1 MAKGIL
7 KGIVVGGLAA
17 AVGYVGYKRL
27 SVEQR
32 ARLDQSVDQATDTL
46 HDRVVDAQYAMNDAV
61 ALVREKADEALTKLQ
76 LDDRVSRLVD
86 EVTRTSQDVQQR
98 AGDLLHEVKAKTT
111 DFREDAVL
119 AKDEAQADILI
130 KEADLADTIEHGLQ
144 AQSETKVAH
153 LVDDQDAMLKQA
165 AAKQVASLAAS
176 GKTGLAASDQAGLAA
191 SDQIGL
197 SEK

>member
-86 EVTRTSQDVQQR
+86 EATRTSQDVQQR

-111 DFREDAVL
+111 DFREDAIL

-130 KEADLADTIEHGLQ
+130 KEADLADTIEHGLR

>member
-7 KGIVVGGLAA
+7 KGVVAGGLAVLA
-17 AVGYVGYKRL
+17 GYVGYKRL
-27 SVEQR
+27 TVEQR

-76 LDDRVSRLVD
+76 LDERVATLVD
-86 EVTRTSQDVQQR
+86 EASRTTQDVQQR
-98 AGDLLHEVKAKTT
+98 AGELLQDVKDKTVN
-111 DFREDAVL
+111 FREDATL

-130 KEADLADTIEHGLQ
+130 KEADLANTVEHGVQ
-144 AQSETKVAH
+144 EAAETKVAH
-153 LVDDQDAMLKQA
+153 LVDDQAAVLKRA
-165 AAKQVASLAAS
+165 AAHQVSSLAAS
-176 GKTGLAASDQAGLAA
+176 GKTGLAASQQAGLSA
-191 SDQIGL
+191 SQRTGL